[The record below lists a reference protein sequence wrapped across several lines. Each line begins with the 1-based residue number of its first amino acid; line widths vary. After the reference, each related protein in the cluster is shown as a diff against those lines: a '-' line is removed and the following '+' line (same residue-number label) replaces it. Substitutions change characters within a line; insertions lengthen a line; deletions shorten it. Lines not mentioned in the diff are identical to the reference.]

1 MFLHALRH
9 RACDSQEGRQRHG
22 GHGGRHGEHHGQ
34 DGHRCC
40 GEHHGH
46 DERRAH
52 GEHRGHCCHGDHH
65 GHGEHHEHGCHGDH
79 HEHRG
84 HGCHEEREHGRH
96 RGRGKGL
103 RRLLDHGDLRIM
115 MLANLNQKPSHGYEL
130 IKSIGQLTSGLYTPS
145 PGVIYPTLTL
155 LEDQQ
160 LIVAENTG
168 NGRKS
173 YSLTPEGKMHLEE
186 NTDVLEQIAQRLQE
200 TKSFRRG
207 SLLSDEIEQALGN
220 LRALLRHKLVTSE
233 LDETKLGQIADILND
248 AVRKIE
254 AVNDAL
260 SKEGE

>member
-9 RACDSQEGRQRHG
+9 RACDSQEGRQRRG
-22 GHGGRHGEHHGQ
+22 GHGGCHGERHGQ
-34 DGHRCC
+34 DGHRCH

-46 DERRAH
+46 
-52 GEHRGHCCHGDHH
+52 GEHRSHCCHGDHH
-65 GHGEHHEHGCHGDH
+65 GQHEHGCHGDH
-79 HEHRG
+79 HEHHEG

-115 MLANLNQKPSHGYEL
+115 MLANLEL

>member
-9 RACDSQEGRQRHG
+9 RTCDAQEGRQRHG
-22 GHGGRHGEHHGQ
+22 GHGSHHDEHHGQ
-34 DGHRCC
+34 SKR
-40 GEHHGH
+40 
-46 DERRAH
+46 
-52 GEHRGHCCHGDHH
+52 CCHGDHH
-65 GHGEHHEHGCHGDH
+65 EHGEHHGRGEHGCHGDH
-79 HEHRG
+79 HEHGEHHGRG
-84 HGCHEEREHGRH
+84 EHGCHGDHHEHGEHHGRGEH
-96 RGRGKGL
+96 GQRRGGRGKGL

-130 IKSIGQLTSGLYTPS
+130 IKSISQLTSGLYTPS

-155 LEDQQ
+155 LEDQL
-160 LIVAENTG
+160 LIVAEDTG

-173 YSLTPEGKMHLEE
+173 YSLTPEGKLHLDE
-186 NTDVLEQIAQRLQE
+186 NAGVLEQIALRLKE
-200 TKSFRRG
+200 TDSFRRG

-233 LDETKLGQIADILND
+233 LDAGKLSKIADILND
-248 AVRKIE
+248 AVQKIE

>member
-46 DERRAH
+46 GERRAH

-79 HEHRG
+79 HEHHG
-84 HGCHEEREHGRH
+84 HGCREEREHGRH

>member
-9 RACDSQEGRQRHG
+9 RACDSQEGRQRRG
-22 GHGGRHGEHHGQ
+22 GHGGRHGERHGQ
-34 DGHRCC
+34 DGHRC
-40 GEHHGH
+40 
-46 DERRAH
+46 H
-52 GEHRGHCCHGDHH
+52 GEHRSHCCHGGHH
-65 GHGEHHEHGCHGDH
+65 GQHEQGCHGDH
-79 HEHRG
+79 HEHHEG
-84 HGCHEEREHGRH
+84 HGCHEGREHGRH

>member
-9 RACDSQEGRQRHG
+9 HTCDSQEGRQRRG
-22 GHGGRHGEHHGQ
+22 GHGGRHGERHGQ
-34 DGHRCC
+34 DGQHEYCC
-40 GEHHGH
+40 HGGHNDGHEHHGH
-46 DERRAH
+46 D
-52 GEHRGHCCHGDHH
+52 
-65 GHGEHHEHGCHGDH
+65 
-79 HEHRG
+79 
-84 HGCHEEREHGRH
+84 CHEGREHGRH

-173 YSLTPEGKMHLEE
+173 YSLTLEGKMHLEE
-186 NTDVLEQIAQRLQE
+186 NTDVLEQIAQRLQD

>member
-9 RACDSQEGRQRHG
+9 RACDSQEGRQRRG
-22 GHGGRHGEHHGQ
+22 GHGGRHGEHRSQCCHSDHHEHDGQ
-34 DGHRCC
+34 H
-40 GEHHGH
+40 E
-46 DERRAH
+46 
-52 GEHRGHCCHGDHH
+52 HCCHGGHDHEHH
-65 GHGEHHEHGCHGDH
+65 GPDC
-79 HEHRG
+79 
-84 HGCHEEREHGRH
+84 REGRH

-186 NTDVLEQIAQRLQE
+186 NADVLEQIAQRLQD

-233 LDETKLGQIADILND
+233 LDEIKLGQIADILND

-260 SKEGE
+260 SKEEE

>member
-22 GHGGRHGEHHGQ
+22 GHGRRHGEHHGQ

-46 DERRAH
+46 DE
-52 GEHRGHCCHGDHH
+52 HRSHCCHGDHH
-65 GHGEHHEHGCHGDH
+65 GQHEHGCHGDH
-79 HEHRG
+79 HEHHEG
-84 HGCHEEREHGRH
+84 HGCHEGREHGRH